1 MPGRNFNRYESLD
14 SSVRRALVSGSDG
27 VDRNATNGDGRPQ
40 RDRRGHQASAD
51 PSVAVLLPCRNEE
64 RDIGTVVGDF
74 LSALPGA
81 TVYVYDNASNDGTAA
96 AALAAGAIVRY
107 APLRG
112 KGRVIRQMFAEV
124 EAAIFVVADGDDTYD
139 ARSAPAMIAKL
150 RQHQLDMVI
159 GTRVTPPGDG
169 STYRRGHRLG
179 NWLLSRSVTWAF
191 GAGSTD
197 MLSGYR
203 VLSRRYVKS
212 FPALST
218 GFEIETEMTVH
229 ALDLGLSFEEVPT
242 TYRERRD
249 QSASKLRTVPDGARI
264 LRLILGLCKDYRPI
278 RFFGLTALA
287 AATVAVI
294 LGLLDFG
301 YLHAWTPWTF
311 FMVALGAVAVLSM
324 LAGIVLDS
332 LRRNSRE
339 MKRMLYLATDPT
351 HGPAHDRRRG
361 AAYIPGML
369 ADSDA

>member
-1 MPGRNFNRYESLD
+1 
-14 SSVRRALVSGSDG
+14 
-27 VDRNATNGDGRPQ
+27 
-40 RDRRGHQASAD
+40 
-51 PSVAVLLPCRNEE
+51 
-64 RDIGTVVGDF
+64 
-74 LSALPGA
+74 
-81 TVYVYDNASNDGTAA
+81 
-96 AALAAGAIVRY
+96 
-107 APLRG
+107 
-112 KGRVIRQMFAEV
+112 
-124 EAAIFVVADGDDTYD
+124 
-139 ARSAPAMIAKL
+139 
-150 RQHQLDMVI
+150 
-159 GTRVTPPGDG
+159 
-169 STYRRGHRLG
+169 
-179 NWLLSRSVTWAF
+179 
-191 GAGSTD
+191 
-197 MLSGYR
+197 
-203 VLSRRYVKS
+203 
-212 FPALST
+212 
-218 GFEIETEMTVH
+218 VH